1 MVQTL
6 AIDEQSIRGL
16 PIGKRLARLNDILKN
31 NNDESVRW
39 DAVWLLGE
47 IVAQLNPEDRFFK
60 KVSDLSA
67 YVLRHDDNIIVRH
80 EICYQIAGRNMREK
94 IPDLAWSALNDP
106 SDLVRHE
113 ATECLGIIHADEEI
127 ETIKKATKD
136 RSQNVRDTA
145 FFVLKRMKR
154 TNGKEFDPLTAS
166 F

>member
-6 AIDEQSIRGL
+6 AIDEQSIRSL
-16 PIGKRLARLNDILKN
+16 PIGKRLASLNDILKN

-47 IVAQLNPEDRFFK
+47 IVAQLNSEDRFFK
-60 KVSDLSA
+60 KVSDLCA

-113 ATECLGIIHADEEI
+113 ATECLGIIHADDEI

-136 RSQNVRDTA
+136 PSQTVRDTA

-154 TNGKEFDPLTAS
+154 TNGIEFNPSTTS

>member
-6 AIDEQSIRGL
+6 AIDEQSIRSL
-16 PIGKRLARLNDILKN
+16 PIGKRLERLNDILKN

-47 IVAQLNPEDRFFK
+47 IAAQLNPDDRFFK
-60 KVSDLSA
+60 KVSDMSA

-80 EICYQIAGRNMREK
+80 EVCYQIAGRNLREK

-113 ATECLGIIHADEEI
+113 ATECLGIIHAEDEI

-136 RSQNVRDTA
+136 KSKTVRDTA

-154 TNGKEFDPLTAS
+154 TNGKEFVPYTTS